1 MKQVVFLLGLILI
14 LFVQDLKSCDLDV
27 DSLFNEK
34 ISFLERKIKE
44 ENGTYFILREDDISF
59 LVVFGLLANKNFM
72 DWYEYKYNPR
82 VSLKEI
88 NLLKDWYYKK
98 KGLITCE
105 KVEKAY
111 LLLSSDYV
119 ITSFEDYEIYEAQ
132 LDSLSIQGVS

>member
-72 DWYEYKYNPR
+72 DLYKYKYNPR

-132 LDSLSIQGVS
+132 LD

>member
-119 ITSFEDYEIYEAQ
+119 ITSFAENI
-132 LDSLSIQGVS
+132 LCFL

>member
-88 NLLKDWYYKK
+88 NLLKDWSYKK

-132 LDSLSIQGVS
+132 LDSLSIER

>member
-44 ENGTYFILREDDISF
+44 ENGTYFILREDEISF

-119 ITSFEDYEIYEAQ
+119 ITSVEDYEIYEAQ
-132 LDSLSIQGVS
+132 LDSLSIER